1 MENHL
6 ETDIDYNL
14 DDPNAKS
21 GVFGLWLHVL
31 YISVIEYLHANKFSS
46 IAAES
51 FLFDPEN
58 VFFDYVSD
66 SMGYEPDALR
76 QRIKK
81 QALDRARKS

>member
-1 MENHL
+1 MENDL
-6 ETDIDYNL
+6 EVNIDYNL
-14 DDPNAKS
+14 DDPNTKS
-21 GVFGLWLHVL
+21 GVYGLWLHVL
-31 YISVIEYLHANKFSS
+31 YISVCEYLHANKFSQV
-46 IAAES
+46 AAQD

-66 SMGYEPDALR
+66 SMGYEPEALR